1 MPSVR
6 RLENQ
11 SDVRRTLAGLYR
23 KLEKDEVD
31 PTKARVLTYIL
42 LSISQIIGDNELE
55 QRVVQL
61 EAALPQRLRR
71 SA

>member
-61 EAALPQRLRR
+61 EAALPQRR